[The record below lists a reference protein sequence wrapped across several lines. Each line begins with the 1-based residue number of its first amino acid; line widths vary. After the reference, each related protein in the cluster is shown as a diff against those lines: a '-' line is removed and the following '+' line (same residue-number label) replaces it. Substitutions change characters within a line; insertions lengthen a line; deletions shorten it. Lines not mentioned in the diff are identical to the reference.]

1 MTMHAQELMG
11 ARVTGTDGE
20 VVGTVEQV
28 FNDDVDGQ
36 PVWARVR
43 AGKRTRFVPLG
54 GSTNSAGV
62 LSVPFQAQQIM
73 GGPDITADQHM
84 SAAQAEQL
92 SRYYGLMVPP
102 QPDATQRERMAD
114 SPADGGQQAGSR
126 LAGTD
131 SASGVA
137 AGPEA
142 ASPETAS
149 PETASPETA
158 STGTASP
165 EASRTETAST
175 EPASTEPASTEPA
188 STETASTE
196 TASTETGGTGTDR
209 TGTGTAGADAAA
221 GQAQMQPGTDPQPG
235 SGMPAQDW
243 LVRTEERI
251 NVDTELRESGRVRIH
266 KYVDVEPVEQAV
278 HVYHE
283 EYEIEHVPITADEL
297 INGTIEEGQREL
309 ILHEQR
315 AVFRKEAV
323 PVERVRLVP
332 RRVEEDKTIR
342 DELRKERI
350 EIEDLGE
357 AQDGPAASPPAAS

>member
-43 AGKRTRFVPLG
+43 SGKRTRFVPLG
-54 GSTNSAGV
+54 GSTSSAGV

-102 QPDATQRERMAD
+102 QPDAAQRERMSGPGTGEPGQRPSGPDSSQRGDSPVQQAGPAGTGGSETEAAHATRPAAGSVPAD
-114 SPADGGQQAGSR
+114 SPPDGGQPAGSR
-126 LAGTD
+126 LAGT
-131 SASGVA
+131 
-137 AGPEA
+137 
-142 ASPETAS
+142 ET
-149 PETASPETA
+149 
-158 STGTASP
+158 
-165 EASRTETAST
+165 
-175 EPASTEPASTEPA
+175 A

-196 TASTETGGTGTDR
+196 TASTEAGGTGTDR
-209 TGTGTAGADAAA
+209 TGTTGADPAA
-221 GQAQMQPGTDPQPG
+221 GQAQMQPGTGPQAG
-235 SGMPAQDW
+235 SSMPAQDW

-332 RRVEEDKTIR
+332 KRVEEDKTIR

-357 AQDGPAASPPAAS
+357 AQDGPAASPPTAS

>member
-1 MTMHAQELMG
+1 MPYLSGDRDSGGDVTMTMHAQELMG
-11 ARVTGTDGE
+11 ARVTASDGE

-43 AGKRTRFVPLG
+43 AGRRTRFVPLG
-54 GSTNSAGV
+54 GSTSSAGV

-73 GGPDITADQHM
+73 GGPDITAAQHM

-92 SRYYGLMVPP
+92 SRHYGLMVPS
-102 QPDATQRERMAD
+102 QPDAAQHERLTGPGPAEPAQPAGGPDTGQRED
-114 SPADGGQQAGSR
+114 SGAGQ
-126 LAGTD
+126 D
-131 SASGVA
+131 
-137 AGPEA
+137 AGP
-142 ASPETAS
+142 P
-149 PETASPETA
+149 
-158 STGTASP
+158 G
-165 EASRTETAST
+165 
-175 EPASTEPASTEPA
+175 
-188 STETASTE
+188 
-196 TASTETGGTGTDR
+196 TGGTG
-209 TGTGTAGADAAA
+209 ADAPVQAPRPAAGPAPGDSLPDAAQPAGTQLTGAEIPAA
-221 GQAQMQPGTDPQPG
+221 GQARAQPDTAPSQPGAPDAG
-235 SGMPAQDW
+235 QDW

-251 NVDTELRESGRVRIH
+251 NVATELRESGRVRIH

-283 EYEIEHVPITADEL
+283 EYEIEHVPITADEV

-315 AVFRKEAV
+315 AVFRKEVV

-332 RRVEEDKTIR
+332 RRVEEDTTIR

-350 EIEDLGE
+350 EVEDLGE
-357 AQDGPAASPPAAS
+357 QQDGPAASPPAAS